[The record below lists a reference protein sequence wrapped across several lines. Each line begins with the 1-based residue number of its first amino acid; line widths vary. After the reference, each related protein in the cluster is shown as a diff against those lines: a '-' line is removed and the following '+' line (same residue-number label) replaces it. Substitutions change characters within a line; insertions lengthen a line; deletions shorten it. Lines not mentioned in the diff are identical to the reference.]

1 MILLSWILDLVSE
14 HLGPDE
20 AWILLMVQGL
30 VCLLCFL
37 GMLLVLSVPGAAH
50 LVEGLVKMELPSGL

>member
-1 MILLSWILDLVSE
+1 
-14 HLGPDE
+14 
-20 AWILLMVQGL
+20 MVQGL